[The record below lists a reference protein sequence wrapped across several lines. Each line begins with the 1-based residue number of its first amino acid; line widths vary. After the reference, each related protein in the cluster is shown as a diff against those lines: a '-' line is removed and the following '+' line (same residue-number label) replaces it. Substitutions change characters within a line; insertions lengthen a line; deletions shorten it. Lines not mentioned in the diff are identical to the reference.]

1 MTNEDG
7 FAELILRP
15 HPKSTTRSDAHF
27 LRLTNANDLWY
38 SGGGAFQQQKVF
50 GYTGRP
56 SHGSRSLANLYDLS
70 VDYQVNPHLTL
81 TGYYALATGRT
92 VIEKIYPGGGI
103 GQLGYAELNWKF

>member
-1 MTNEDG
+1 VKCEG
-7 FAELILRP
+7 AAELVAHDPDFALRNDRSP
-15 HPKSTTRSDAHF
+15 EQNVGAESTA
-27 LRLTNANDLWY
+27 Y
-38 SGGGAFQQQKVF
+38 SGGGAFQEQKIF